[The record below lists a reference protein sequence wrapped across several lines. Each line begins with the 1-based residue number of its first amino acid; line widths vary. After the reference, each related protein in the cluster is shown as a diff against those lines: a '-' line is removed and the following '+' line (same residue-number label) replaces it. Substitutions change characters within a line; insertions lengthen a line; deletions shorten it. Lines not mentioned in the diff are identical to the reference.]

1 MKIGYPCSNLRIG
14 CSASRTFRLASF
26 SPDRLTE
33 TVNASLDCLERILR
47 WNADNGITYFRI
59 SSDTIPFASHP
70 VMSVDWRAEFEPRF
84 SALGELIRD
93 HDMRINCHPGQYILL
108 NAPNEEIVERS
119 VAELDYTATLFD
131 MMGLDNTHK
140 MQIHTGGVY
149 GDKPAA
155 MERFIARYS
164 DLPEAIRRRLVIE
177 NDERQ
182 YTLADNLAI
191 HHATGIP
198 VLFDVFHHSLRN
210 DGETVEEALD
220 LFMPTWH
227 GHGLP
232 AMDYSSQNP
241 DKQAGA
247 HTVSVDLTDWARF
260 AAALGDRDVRR
271 HAGDQGQGV
280 QRSRRQ
286 RVALGPSRRPPGP
299 GSLSSGAAGRRA
311 PTPAPDSNDK
321 RRISRTTRRD
331 SARPRAE
338 ATPDGRPGGLE
349 AVAQD
354 VPDRIP

>member
-33 TVNASLDCLERILR
+33 TVNNSLDCLEQILQ
-47 WNADNGITYFRI
+47 WNANNGINYFRI

-70 VMSVDWRAEFEPRF
+70 VMTVDWRAEFEPRF
-84 SALGELIRD
+84 AKIGQFIRD

-119 VAELDYTATLFD
+119 VAELMYTATLFD
-131 MMGLDNTHK
+131 MMGLDHTHK

-155 MERFIARYS
+155 IERFIARYA
-164 DLPEAIRRRLVIE
+164 DLPEIIRRRLVIE

-182 YTLADNLAI
+182 YSLADNLVV
-191 HHATGIP
+191 HRATGIP
-198 VLFDVFHHSLRN
+198 LLFDVFHHSIRN
-210 DGETVEEALD
+210 EGETVEEALD
-220 LFMPTWH
+220 LFMPTWD

-241 DKQAGA
+241 DKQTGA

-260 AAALGDRDVRR
+260 AAALGERDVDVMLEIKDKEFSALAVNGWLASRPVDPPMPGPFLPAAPAVELPPRR
-271 HAGDQGQGV
+271 KT
-280 QRSRRQ
+280 
-286 RVALGPSRRPPGP
+286 PSR
-299 GSLSSGAAGRRA
+299 AT
-311 PTPAPDSNDK
+311 TPA
-321 RRISRTTRRD
+321 TT
-331 SARPRAE
+331 SEKPPARKPRARKT
-338 ATPDGRPGGLE
+338 ATVTAD
-349 AVAQD
+349 
-354 VPDRIP
+354 